1 MHRRS
6 RNISLA
12 IERKSGSAEPRDP
25 LTRLLTREGLVALIA
40 ESPRAGDAVVLY
52 LDLDD
57 FRRINDGFDRSAG
70 DRVLVTMARR
80 LEESIGPGAIIAR
93 VSGDEF
99 VVMMPSG
106 GMAAARALAEHLAAK
121 LAAPVEL
128 EPGTVALTVS
138 IGVASIKPGESIED
152 VLLRADVA
160 MAHAKEEE
168 VGGQIR
174 PYRPEMSR
182 VANERVAMESEL
194 RLALARGQF
203 RLFYQPLV
211 DLKTYVT
218 YEVEALLRWQHPT
231 RGLLAPSEFLST
243 ADDLGLMGE
252 IGRWVLRE
260 ACWQGRAWQ
269 ERFAGGRQVVV
280 AVNVAPGQLRDP
292 RFGREVIEVLAET
305 GFDPALLRLEIS
317 ETVGQDDIEPA
328 IRLMRQLHPIGVRL
342 SLDDFGAGYSG
353 WSFLQQCPVDAIK
366 IDRSLLEA
374 GSEAARLRPGM
385 VEAMVAFADRLGVPV
400 TIEGVER
407 AEQASA
413 MRSLGIS
420 TAQGFFFA
428 RPLPADI
435 VAPMLANGPLG
446 PAA

>member
-1 MHRRS
+1 VGDRS
-6 RNISLA
+6 A
-12 IERKSGSAEPRDP
+12 GSPELRDP
-25 LTRLLTREGLVALIA
+25 LTGLLTRNGLVSFMAG
-40 ESPRAGDAVVLY
+40 SPRASDAVVLY
-52 LDLDD
+52 LDLDN
-57 FRRINDGFDRSAG
+57 FRRINDGFDRIAG

-80 LEESIGPGAIIAR
+80 LEESIGAGGMIAR
-93 VSGDEF
+93 ISGDEF
-99 VVMMPSG
+99 AVVMPSG
-106 GMAAARALAEHLAAK
+106 GMAAARSLAEHLTEK
-121 LAAPVEL
+121 LAEPVEF
-128 EPGTVALTVS
+128 ESGAISLTVS
-138 IGVASIKPGESIED
+138 IGVAPIKPGESIED
-152 VLLRADVA
+152 ALLRADVA
-160 MAHAKEEE
+160 MAYAKDDE

-174 PYRPEMSR
+174 PYRPEMSAA
-182 VANERVAMESEL
+182 ANQRVAMEAEL

-211 DLKTYVT
+211 DLTTYVT
-218 YEVEALLRWQHPT
+218 YEVEALLRWQHPR
-231 RGLLAPSEFLST
+231 RGLLSPSEFLPV

-292 RFGREVIEVLAET
+292 HFGQEIIEVLEET

-317 ETVGQDDIEPA
+317 ETVGQEDIEPA
-328 IRLMRQLHPIGVRL
+328 IRLMRQLHPLGVRL

-366 IDRSLLEA
+366 IDRSVLEA
-374 GSEAARLRPGM
+374 GSEAARSRPGM
-385 VEAMVAFADRLGVPV
+385 VEAMVAFAERLGMPV

-407 AEQASA
+407 VEQVSA

-435 VAPMLANGPLG
+435 VSPLLANGPL
-446 PAA
+446 A

>member
-1 MHRRS
+1 MRD
-6 RNISLA
+6 SLT
-12 IERKSGSAEPRDP
+12 G
-25 LTRLLTREGLVALIA
+25 LLTRDGLVARMGGA
-40 ESPRAGDAVVLY
+40 PRAGDAVVLH

-57 FRRINDGFDRSAG
+57 FRRINDGFDRIAG

-80 LEESIGPGAIIAR
+80 LERAVGAGAIIAR

-99 VVMMPSG
+99 IVVTSGG
-106 GMAAARALAEHLAAK
+106 GMAAARALAEHLAAE
-121 LAAPVEL
+121 LAAPLDL
-128 EPGTVALTVS
+128 ESGAIALTVS
-138 IGVASIKPGESIED
+138 IGVAPVKCGESIESA
-152 VLLRADVA
+152 LLRADVA
-160 MAHAKEEE
+160 MAHAKDDEI
-168 VGGQIR
+168 GGQIR
-174 PYRPEMSR
+174 PYRPEMSTAANRR
-182 VANERVAMESEL
+182 VSMEAEL

-211 DLKTYVT
+211 DLKTCIT

-231 RGLLAPSEFLST
+231 RGLLAPPEFLPQ

-269 ERFAGGRQVVV
+269 ERFTGGRQVVV
-280 AVNVAPGQLRDP
+280 AVNVAPGQFRDP
-292 RFGREVIEVLAET
+292 RFGQEIIDVLGET

-328 IRLMRQLHPIGVRL
+328 IRLMRQLHPLGVRL

-366 IDRSLLEA
+366 IDRSILEA
-374 GSEAARLRPGM
+374 GGEAARARPGM
-385 VEAMVAFADRLGVPV
+385 VEAMVAFADRLGMPV

-407 AEQASA
+407 VEQVSA

-446 PAA
+446 PVA

>member
-1 MHRRS
+1 
-6 RNISLA
+6 
-12 IERKSGSAEPRDP
+12 
-25 LTRLLTREGLVALIA
+25 LLTREGLLGLLAD
-40 ESPRAGDAVVLY
+40 SPRAGDATVLY
-52 LDLDD
+52 LDFDD
-57 FRRINDGFDRSAG
+57 FRRINDGFDRTAG
-70 DRVLVTMARR
+70 DRVLLTMARR
-80 LEESIGPGAIIAR
+80 LQESVSADAVIAR

-99 VVMMPSG
+99 AVVIPGG
-106 GMAAARALAEHLAAK
+106 GMAAARSLAEHLAER
-121 LAAPVEL
+121 LAEPVEF
-128 EPGTVALTVS
+128 ESGAIALTVS
-138 IGVASIKPGESIED
+138 IGVAPLKAGESIEHA
-152 VLLRADVA
+152 LLRADVA
-160 MAHAKEEE
+160 MAHAKDDEI
-168 VGGQIR
+168 GGQIR
-174 PYRPEMSR
+174 PYRPEMSKA
-182 VANERVAMESEL
+182 ANARVAMEAEL

-211 DLKTYVT
+211 DLTTFVT
-218 YEVEALLRWQHPT
+218 YEVEALLRWQHTT
-231 RGLLAPSEFLST
+231 RGLLAPSEFLHI
-243 ADDLGLMGE
+243 ADDLGLMSE

-269 ERFAGGRQVVV
+269 DRFAGGRQVVV
-280 AVNVAPGQLRDP
+280 AVNVAPGQFRDAH
-292 RFGREVIEVLAET
+292 FADEIMNILDET

-328 IRLMRQLHPIGVRL
+328 MRLMRQLHPLGVRL

-366 IDRSLLEA
+366 IDRSMLEA
-374 GSEAARLRPGM
+374 GSEAARSRPGM
-385 VEAMVAFADRLGVPV
+385 VEAMVAFADRLGMPV